1 MNEQRLEELTVALN
15 RQLYAESIGLPC
27 DEQELERLT
36 IELEAEYRRA
46 VTNPASQDMAVD
58 GLADMLSTRW
68 HQRWLDA
75 VESVLIAR
83 NLATSGEPAT
93 WHNWKRMEQA
103 LDAQARRRLFAQ
115 FVSQSEQLTPLIEER
130 YSAMHQLYAEHVT
143 TPLHVFACREGT
155 TPEAMRALVMDIG
168 LASREPFQ
176 AALQDLASQVFWGEV
191 TAAELRA
198 LYLNRMY
205 EPLAPLFARRDPL
218 ADVRVAFSRLGFDIT
233 RITVDLTDR
242 PKKYA
247 GAFCFPVQIPGDVR
261 ISVRPASPHH
271 LEDMLFHEFGH
282 AVHFASID
290 PTLPFADRYWMH
302 AGTHETIA
310 TLFES
315 LLSLPEF
322 LSETMWL
329 NEPQVRQLVAFDRFK
344 NLLTGTW
351 LAAAGLT
358 VCDAWM
364 EHLDW
369 TQIEQRYA
377 QYCEQFT
384 GIAMPPGFARLD
396 LYVNRVDPYPLGYVM
411 AAARV
416 AHWLDQLQANWG
428 VRWWAD
434 PCAGQS
440 IRERIQPGGALKFED
455 EWLDSSAF
463 MRRWITPNISPR
475 V

>member
-15 RQLYAESIGLPC
+15 RQLYTESIGLLC

-36 IELEAEYRRA
+36 VELEAEYRRA
-46 VTNPASQDMAVD
+46 VINPANRAMALD

-75 VESVLIAR
+75 VDSVLIAP
-83 NLATSGEPAT
+83 NLATGGEPAT
-93 WHNWKRMEQA
+93 WHNWKRLEQT
-103 LDAQARRRLFAQ
+103 LDAQARRRLFAE
-115 FVSQSEQLTPLIEER
+115 FVSRSEQLIPLVEGR
-130 YSAMHQLYAEHVT
+130 YLALRQSYAEYDT
-143 TPLHVFACREGT
+143 TPLHIFARREGT

-168 LASREPFQ
+168 RACREPFQ
-176 AALQDLASQVFWGEV
+176 AALQDLVSQISWGEV

-218 ADVRVAFSRLGFDIT
+218 ADVRVAFSRLGFDIN
-233 RITVDLTDR
+233 RIAVDLQDR

-271 LEDMLFHEFGH
+271 LADMLFHEFGH
-282 AVHFASID
+282 AVHFAGID

-302 AGTHETIA
+302 AGTHETVA
-310 TLFES
+310 ALFES
-315 LLSLPEF
+315 LLGLPEF

-364 EHLDW
+364 EQLLW
-369 TQIEQRYA
+369 SEIEQRYA
-377 QYCEQFT
+377 RYCEQFT
-384 GIAMPPGFARLD
+384 GVKIPAGFARLD
-396 LYVNRVDPYPLGYVM
+396 LYVSRVDAYPLGYVM
-411 AAARV
+411 AAVRV
-416 AHWLDQLQANWG
+416 AHWLDDLRSDWG

-434 PCAGQS
+434 ERAGQD
-440 IRERIQPGGALKFED
+440 IRERIRLGGALKFRG
-455 EWLDSSAF
+455 EWLDPAPFARHWGASAD
-463 MRRWITPNISPR
+463 R
-475 V
+475 